1 MATAE
6 IQLSDSSDAVDY
18 PYRAIS
24 RAAIVSI
31 GLLVPAMF
39 GLVQAFAVMLVFAL
53 FGIVAAVMGLIAVS
67 RYPDEFSGKP
77 LAMTGLVLNGFLLFG
92 GVAQHIYVYA
102 TEVPDGYTRVSFFDL
117 QQPEHLPDVPN
128 AKAMEIDGQA
138 VFLKGYIHPSSG
150 SGLLRRFI
158 LVPDL
163 GTCCFGGQPRSTD
176 MIEVTLTGG
185 QTVTAGLTK
194 LKLAGKFMLNPNA
207 QKPADFDNRIFYQ
220 MRVDQLR

>member
-1 MATAE
+1 MATVE
-6 IQLSDSSDAVDY
+6 MQPYSSSDVMDF

-24 RAAIVSI
+24 RAAVISIIVLPI
-31 GLLVPAMF
+31 ALL
-39 GLVQAFAVMLVFAL
+39 GLVQAFSPLLVFAL
-53 FGIVAAVMGLIAVS
+53 IGIVVAVLGLQTIK
-67 RYPDEFSGKP
+67 RYPNEFSGRRV
-77 LAMTGLVLNGFLLFG
+77 AMTGLALNSCLLVG
-92 GVAQHIYVYA
+92 GVAEHSYIYA
-102 TEVPDGYTRVSFFDL
+102 TEVPEGYDRVSFYEL
-117 QQPEHLPDVPN
+117 QQPEPLPDIPT
-128 AKAMEIDGQA
+128 AKAVQIDGKA

-185 QTVTAGLTK
+185 QTVKAGLTK
-194 LKLAGKFMLNPNA
+194 LKLAGKFMLNPHA
-207 QKPADFDNRIFYQ
+207 QKAADFDNQIYYQ

>member
-6 IQLSDSSDAVDY
+6 YQLSSSSDVVEY

-24 RAAIVSI
+24 RAAVISVV
-31 GLLVPAMF
+31 LVFPAAL
-39 GLVQAFAVMLVFAL
+39 GLVQAFAPLLVFSVFA
-53 FGIVAAVMGLIAVS
+53 IIAAILGLRTIA
-67 RYPDEFSGKP
+67 RYPDEFGGRVV
-77 LAMTGLVLNGFLLFG
+77 AVIGLVVNSLLLVG
-92 GVAQHIYVYA
+92 GVAEHSYIYA
-102 TEVPDGYTRVSFFDL
+102 TEVPDGYNRVSFFEL
-117 QQPEHLPDVPN
+117 QQAEPLPDFPTQ
-128 AKAMEIDGQA
+128 KAIEIDGQA

-150 SGLLRRFI
+150 SGVLRRFI

-185 QTVTAGLTK
+185 QTVKAGLSK
-194 LKLAGKFMLNPNA
+194 LKLAGKFMLNPQA
-207 QKPADFDNRIFYQ
+207 QKAADFDNQIFYQ